1 MPGRVAQILRR
12 GLRLR
17 CPRCGTGALFER
29 WLTMRPACA
38 ACGLSFERE
47 AGYWVGAIYVNY
59 ALTVALA
66 LGGYFALAAWT
77 TIGTGAQV
85 ALWSAFVI
93 VFPFGSFRH
102 SKALWLALDH
112 LMDPVEP
119 GAGR

>member
-1 MPGRVAQILRR
+1 
-12 GLRLR
+12 
-17 CPRCGTGALFER
+17 
-29 WLTMRPACA
+29 MRPACP

-77 TIGTGAQV
+77 AIGVGTQV

-93 VFPFGSFRH
+93 AFPFWAFRY

-112 LMDPVEP
+112 LVDPVGP
-119 GAGR
+119 DAGR